1 MGAGNGTFVWF
12 VPESGLGVSAV
23 GLFFLIPVVALCVVF
38 IVLDVLF
45 EISHMISE
53 KKQYMLERSCL

>member
-1 MGAGNGTFVWF
+1 MGGGNGTFVWF

-38 IVLDVLF
+38 SLLDGSF
-45 EISHMISE
+45 EISHTILD
-53 KKQYMLERSCL
+53 KKQYMRERSCL